1 MKKNLGNGIV
11 KRVIAVAMATMLV
24 AATPVME
31 SAATDN
37 TTVLST
43 EEINTTI
50 QGAVDS
56 AKDFVVDGGLDKV
69 IEETEN
75 VIENTNAI
83 TKELE
88 DLNLGTLNEN
98 IPAIKDVAD
107 QAVNGMNQIKDHI
120 DEIEAPVLSD
130 EEAALVGG
138 LYNGLTDVYDK
149 YAENGVV
156 DHFDTYDIA
165 DDTTS
170 TIESVVKGSV
180 DKEIN
185 DIANMTDSTKLETVT
200 DKNVVDTYL
209 KYDTAADTLL
219 NNDNALV
226 DAVEG
231 NTDNIIEAIEENG
244 EIMVNVE
251 DADGVQSQKE
261 LTSYVT
267 EKADSAEAAV
277 DVAQGC
283 VDSIVNNA
291 NANIAEERAKLDQ
304 ALADA
309 VVAKTD
315 AENAYHAAQAVLL
328 DQIKRYNAYATLYGE
343 QLYTLE
349 DGSAPAYSAEELAE
363 LEGIEMNGEDLG
375 AGLNELNDI
384 DFNAQEKEI
393 ASTKKLVTSCE
404 IAIQTAQG
412 AVKYAMDVKNSLVT
426 NLTKLR
432 EEANTALA
440 TTTDAKQK
448 ELLQKICD
456 HTNYILTEYSK
467 DLTPA
472 DGDNRHP
479 DADKGT
485 IDSIENRMDYA
496 LDSANSLTTELNTWV
511 QQEKVTLDETV
522 NRYNDAVNEYNAVIA
537 EYDKYI
543 KENQIT
549 DASATLDARFEA
561 IKAKLETASGAVDAA
576 AVQLNRAV
584 DAVNKANSVKDNFEK
599 AVANMNGNKSESG
612 SSSNS
617 GSTTTSTGNTTV
629 VVVTDENG
637 LATIAELAVPLADAV
652 PAMDAPFVEIEDET
666 APLTDSVPKTGDA
679 SAAAGAVGASGLIAM
694 LGALFMGNKKRTL
707 R

>member
-24 AATPVME
+24 AASPVME
-31 SAATDN
+31 SAATDS
-37 TTVLST
+37 TPVLST
-43 EEINTTI
+43 DEINTTI

-56 AKDFVVDGGLDKV
+56 AKDYVDNGSMDNAVKEAEKVV
-69 IEETEN
+69 EEVTT
-75 VIENTNAI
+75 V
-83 TKELE
+83 TKELDE
-88 DLNLGTLNEN
+88 LNLEVLDKN
-98 IPAIKDVAD
+98 IPPIQDAANQAIDTMKQV
-107 QAVNGMNQIKDHI
+107 QDHI
-120 DEIEAPVLSD
+120 DELEAPVLSD
-130 EEAALVGG
+130 EEATLVGG
-138 LYNGLTDVYDK
+138 LYGGLTDVYDK
-149 YAENGVV
+149 YSDDNGVV

-170 TIESVVKGSV
+170 TIENVVKGSISKEMADATNAATETENKAAGAVNIV
-180 DKEIN
+180 D
-185 DIANMTDSTKLETVT
+185 D
-200 DKNVVDTYL
+200 YL

-267 EKADSAEAAV
+267 EKADSAEAAA

-343 QLYTLE
+343 KLYTLE
-349 DGSAPAYSAEELAE
+349 DGSAPAYSTEELAE
-363 LEGIEMNGEDLG
+363 LEGIEMNGEDLST
-375 AGLNELNDI
+375 GLKGVDNINFD
-384 DFNAQEKEI
+384 AQDKEI
-393 ASTKKLVTSCE
+393 KATEKLVNSCE
-404 IAIQTAQG
+404 TSLVIAQG
-412 AVKYAMDVKNSLVT
+412 AVNYAMDVKNSLVT

-456 HTNYILTEYSK
+456 HTNYILTEYTK
-467 DLTPA
+467 DLTPTGEENRNPN
-472 DGDNRHP
+472 GDTDN
-479 DADKGT
+479 
-485 IDSIENRMDYA
+485 IENRMDYA
-496 LDSANSLTTELNTWV
+496 LDSANNLTTELNTWV
-511 QQEKVTLDETV
+511 QQEKVTLGETLD
-522 NRYNDAVNEYNAVIA
+522 RYNAAVNEYNAVIA

-584 DAVNKANSVKDNFEK
+584 DAVNKANSAKDNFEK

-617 GSTTTSTGNTTV
+617 GNSTGSTTV
-629 VVVTDENG
+629 VVVTDANG
-637 LATIAELAVPLADAV
+637 LASISEEAVPLTDVV
-652 PAMDAPFVEIEDET
+652 PTTDVPFTEIIDE
-666 APLTDSVPKTGDA
+666 ASPLTDSVPKTGDA

-707 R
+707 K

>member
-24 AATPVME
+24 AASPVME
-31 SAATDN
+31 SAATDS
-37 TTVLST
+37 TPVLST
-43 EEINTTI
+43 DEINTTI

-56 AKDFVVDGGLDKV
+56 AKDYVDNGSMDNAVKEAEKVV
-69 IEETEN
+69 EEVTT
-75 VIENTNAI
+75 V
-83 TKELE
+83 TKELDE
-88 DLNLGTLNEN
+88 LNLEVLDKN
-98 IPAIKDVAD
+98 IPPIQDVAN
-107 QAVNGMNQIKDHI
+107 QAIDTMKQVQDHI
-120 DEIEAPVLSD
+120 DELEAPVLSD

-138 LYNGLTDVYDK
+138 LYGGLTDVYDK
-149 YAENGVV
+149 YSDDNGVV

-170 TIESVVKGSV
+170 TIENVVKGSISKEMADATNAATETENKAAGAVNIV
-180 DKEIN
+180 D
-185 DIANMTDSTKLETVT
+185 D
-200 DKNVVDTYL
+200 YL

-267 EKADSAEAAV
+267 EKADSAEAAA

-343 QLYTLE
+343 KLYTLE
-349 DGSAPAYSAEELAE
+349 DGSAPAYSTEELAE
-363 LEGIEMNGEDLG
+363 LEGIEMNGEDLST
-375 AGLNELNDI
+375 GLKGVGNINFD
-384 DFNAQEKEI
+384 AQDKEI
-393 ASTKKLVTSCE
+393 KATEKLVNSCE
-404 IAIQTAQG
+404 TSLVIAQG
-412 AVKYAMDVKNSLVT
+412 AVNYAMDVKNSLVT

-456 HTNYILTEYSK
+456 HTSYILTEYTK
-467 DLTPA
+467 DLTPTGEA
-472 DGDNRHP
+472 NRNPNGDTDN
-479 DADKGT
+479 
-485 IDSIENRMDYA
+485 IENRMDYA
-496 LDSANSLTTELNTWV
+496 LDSADSLTTELNTWV
-511 QQEKVTLDETV
+511 QQEKVTLGETLD
-522 NRYNDAVNEYNAVIA
+522 RYNAAVAEYNAVMA

-561 IKAKLETASGAVDAA
+561 IKAKLETASGAVEDA

-584 DAVNKANSVKDNFEK
+584 DAVNKANSAKDNFEK

-617 GSTTTSTGNTTV
+617 GNSTGSTTV
-629 VVVTDENG
+629 VVVTDANG
-637 LATIAELAVPLADAV
+637 LASISEEAVPLTDVV
-652 PAMDAPFVEIEDET
+652 PTTDVPFTEIIDE
-666 APLTDSVPKTGDA
+666 ASPLTDSVPKTGDA

-707 R
+707 K

>member
-11 KRVIAVAMATMLV
+11 KRVIAVAMATMLI

-522 NRYNDAVNEYNAVIA
+522 NRYNDAVNEYNAVMA
-537 EYDKYI
+537 EYEKYI
-543 KENQIT
+543 KENHISN
-549 DASATLDARFEA
+549 ASATLDDRFEA
-561 IKAKLETASGAVDAA
+561 IKAKLETASVAVTAA
-576 AVQLNRAV
+576 AAQLNRAV
-584 DAVNKANSVKDNFEK
+584 DAVNTANAAKDRFENT
-599 AVANMNGNKSESG
+599 VANMNSNKNESG

>member
-1 MKKNLGNGIV
+1 MKKNFGNGIV

-24 AATPVME
+24 AASPVME
-31 SAATDN
+31 SAATDS
-37 TTVLST
+37 TPVLST
-43 EEINTTI
+43 DEINTTI

-56 AKDFVVDGGLDKV
+56 AKDYVDNGSMDNAVKEAEKVV
-69 IEETEN
+69 EEVTT
-75 VIENTNAI
+75 V
-83 TKELE
+83 TKELDE
-88 DLNLGTLNEN
+88 LNLEVLDKN
-98 IPAIKDVAD
+98 IPPIQDAANQAIDTMKQV
-107 QAVNGMNQIKDHI
+107 QDHI
-120 DEIEAPVLSD
+120 DELEAPVLSD
-130 EEAALVGG
+130 EEATLVGG
-138 LYNGLTDVYDK
+138 LYGGLTGVYDK
-149 YAENGVV
+149 YSDDNGVV

-170 TIESVVKGSV
+170 TIENVVKGSISKEMADATNAATETENKAAGAVNIV
-180 DKEIN
+180 D
-185 DIANMTDSTKLETVT
+185 D
-200 DKNVVDTYL
+200 YL

-267 EKADSAEAAV
+267 EKADSAEAAA

-343 QLYTLE
+343 KLYTLE
-349 DGSAPAYSAEELAE
+349 DGSAPAYSTEELAE
-363 LEGIEMNGEDLG
+363 LEGIEMNGEDLST
-375 AGLNELNDI
+375 GLKGVGNINFD
-384 DFNAQEKEI
+384 AQDKEI
-393 ASTKKLVTSCE
+393 KATEKLVNSC
-404 IAIQTAQG
+404 ADSLVSAQG
-412 AVKYAMDVKNSLVT
+412 AVNYAMDVKNSLVT

-440 TTTDAKQK
+440 TTTDAKQQ
-448 ELLQKICD
+448 ELLQKIYD
-456 HTNYILTEYSK
+456 HTNYILTEYTK
-467 DLTPA
+467 DLTPTGEENRNPN
-472 DGDNRHP
+472 GDTDN
-479 DADKGT
+479 
-485 IDSIENRMDYA
+485 IENRMDYA
-496 LDSANSLTTELNTWV
+496 LDSANNLTTELNTWV
-511 QQEKVTLDETV
+511 QQEKVTLGETV
-522 NRYNDAVNEYNAVIA
+522 DRYNAAVNEYNAVIA

-584 DAVNKANSVKDNFEK
+584 DAVNKANSAKDNFEK

-617 GSTTTSTGNTTV
+617 GNSTGSTTV
-629 VVVTDENG
+629 VVVTDANG
-637 LATIAELAVPLADAV
+637 LASISEEAVPLTDVV
-652 PAMDAPFVEIEDET
+652 PTTDVPFTEIIDE
-666 APLTDSVPKTGDA
+666 ASPLTDSVPKTGDA

-707 R
+707 K

>member
-1 MKKNLGNGIV
+1 MKKNFGNGIV

-24 AATPVME
+24 AASPVME
-31 SAATDN
+31 SAATDS
-37 TTVLST
+37 TPVLST
-43 EEINTTI
+43 DEINTTI

-56 AKDFVVDGGLDKV
+56 AKDYVDNGSMDNAVKEAEKVV
-69 IEETEN
+69 EEVTT
-75 VIENTNAI
+75 V
-83 TKELE
+83 TKELDE
-88 DLNLGTLNEN
+88 LNLEVLDKN
-98 IPAIKDVAD
+98 IPPIQDAANQAIDTMKQV
-107 QAVNGMNQIKDHI
+107 QEHI
-120 DEIEAPVLSD
+120 DEVKAPVLSD

-138 LYNGLTDVYDK
+138 LYGGLTGVYDE
-149 YAENGVV
+149 YSDANGVV
-156 DHFDTYDIA
+156 DTYDIA

-170 TIESVVKGSV
+170 TIENVVKGSISKEMADATNAATETENKSAGAVNIV
-180 DKEIN
+180 D
-185 DIANMTDSTKLETVT
+185 D
-200 DKNVVDTYL
+200 YL

-267 EKADSAEAAV
+267 EKADSAEAAA

-349 DGSAPAYSAEELAE
+349 DGSAPAYSTEELAE
-363 LEGIEMNGEDLG
+363 LEGIEMNGEDLST
-375 AGLNELNDI
+375 GLKGVANINFD
-384 DFNAQEKEI
+384 AQDKEI
-393 ASTKKLVTSCE
+393 KATEKLVNSCE
-404 IAIQTAQG
+404 TSLVIAQG
-412 AVKYAMDVKNSLVT
+412 AVNYAMDVKNSLVT

-511 QQEKVTLDETV
+511 QQEKVTLVDTV
-522 NRYNDAVNEYNAVIA
+522 NRYNAAVDEYNAVIA
-537 EYDKYI
+537 EYDTYI

-584 DAVNKANSVKDNFEK
+584 DAVNKANSAKDNFEK

-617 GSTTTSTGNTTV
+617 GNSTGSTGSTTV

-637 LATIAELAVPLADAV
+637 LATIAELAVPLTDVV
-652 PAMDAPFVEIEDET
+652 PTTDVPFTEIIDE
-666 APLTDSVPKTGDA
+666 ASPLTDSVPKTGDA

>member
-1 MKKNLGNGIV
+1 MKKNFGNGIV

-24 AATPVME
+24 AASPVME
-31 SAATDN
+31 SAATDS
-37 TTVLST
+37 TPVLST
-43 EEINTTI
+43 DEINTTI

-56 AKDFVVDGGLDKV
+56 AKDYVDNGSMDNAVKEAEKVV
-69 IEETEN
+69 EEVTT
-75 VIENTNAI
+75 V
-83 TKELE
+83 TKELDE
-88 DLNLGTLNEN
+88 LNLEVLDKN
-98 IPAIKDVAD
+98 IPPIQDAANQAIDTMKQV
-107 QAVNGMNQIKDHI
+107 QDHI
-120 DEIEAPVLSD
+120 DELEAPVLSD
-130 EEAALVGG
+130 EEATLVGG
-138 LYNGLTDVYDK
+138 LYGGLTGVYDK
-149 YAENGVV
+149 YSDDNGVV

-170 TIESVVKGSV
+170 TIENVVKGSISKEMADATNAATETENKAAGAVNIV
-180 DKEIN
+180 D
-185 DIANMTDSTKLETVT
+185 D
-200 DKNVVDTYL
+200 YL

-267 EKADSAEAAV
+267 EKADSAEAAA

-343 QLYTLE
+343 KLYTLE
-349 DGSAPAYSAEELAE
+349 DGSAPAYSTEELAE
-363 LEGIEMNGEDLG
+363 LEGIEMNGEDLST
-375 AGLNELNDI
+375 GLKGVGNINFD
-384 DFNAQEKEI
+384 AQDKEI
-393 ASTKKLVTSCE
+393 KATENLVNSCE
-404 IAIQTAQG
+404 TSLVIAQG
-412 AVKYAMDVKNSLVT
+412 AVNYAMDVKNSLVT

-440 TTTDAKQK
+440 TTTDDKQK

-456 HTNYILTEYSK
+456 HTNYILTEYTK
-467 DLTPA
+467 DLTPTGEENRNPN
-472 DGDNRHP
+472 GDTDN
-479 DADKGT
+479 
-485 IDSIENRMDYA
+485 IENRMDYA

-511 QQEKVTLDETV
+511 QQEKVTLGETLD
-522 NRYNDAVNEYNAVIA
+522 RYNAAVNEYNAVMA

-584 DAVNKANSVKDNFEK
+584 DAVNKANSAKDNFEK

-617 GSTTTSTGNTTV
+617 GNSTGSTTV
-629 VVVTDENG
+629 VVVTDANG
-637 LATIAELAVPLADAV
+637 LASISEEAVPLTDVV
-652 PAMDAPFVEIEDET
+652 PTTDVPFTEIIDE
-666 APLTDSVPKTGDA
+666 ASPLTDSVPKTGDA

>member
-1 MKKNLGNGIV
+1 MKKNFGNGIV

-24 AATPVME
+24 AASPVME
-31 SAATDN
+31 SAATDS
-37 TTVLST
+37 TPVLST
-43 EEINTTI
+43 DEINTTI

-56 AKDFVVDGGLDKV
+56 AKDYVDNGSMDNAVKEAEKVV
-69 IEETEN
+69 EEVTT
-75 VIENTNAI
+75 V
-83 TKELE
+83 TKELDE
-88 DLNLGTLNEN
+88 LNLEVLDKN
-98 IPAIKDVAD
+98 IPPIQDAANQAIDTMKQV
-107 QAVNGMNQIKDHI
+107 QDHI
-120 DEIEAPVLSD
+120 DELEAPVLSD
-130 EEAALVGG
+130 EEATLVGG
-138 LYNGLTDVYDK
+138 LYGGLTGVYDK
-149 YAENGVV
+149 YSDDNGVV

-170 TIESVVKGSV
+170 TIENVVKGSISKEMADATNAATETENKAAGAVNIV
-180 DKEIN
+180 D
-185 DIANMTDSTKLETVT
+185 D
-200 DKNVVDTYL
+200 YL

-267 EKADSAEAAV
+267 EKADSAEAAA

-343 QLYTLE
+343 KLYTLE
-349 DGSAPAYSAEELAE
+349 DGSAPAYSTEELAE
-363 LEGIEMNGEDLG
+363 LEGIEMNGEDLST
-375 AGLNELNDI
+375 GLKGVGNINFD
-384 DFNAQEKEI
+384 AQDKEI
-393 ASTKKLVTSCE
+393 KATEKLVNSC
-404 IAIQTAQG
+404 ADSLVSAQG
-412 AVKYAMDVKNSLVT
+412 AVNYAMDVKNSLVT

-456 HTNYILTEYSK
+456 HTNYILTEYTK
-467 DLTPA
+467 DLTPTGEENRNPN
-472 DGDNRHP
+472 GDTDN
-479 DADKGT
+479 
-485 IDSIENRMDYA
+485 IENRMDYA
-496 LDSANSLTTELNTWV
+496 LDSANNLTTELNTWV
-511 QQEKVTLDETV
+511 QQEKVTLGETLD
-522 NRYNDAVNEYNAVIA
+522 RYNAAVNEYNAVIA

-584 DAVNKANSVKDNFEK
+584 DAVNKANSAKDNFEK

-617 GSTTTSTGNTTV
+617 GNSTGSTTV
-629 VVVTDENG
+629 VVVTDANG
-637 LATIAELAVPLADAV
+637 LASISEEAVPLTDVV
-652 PAMDAPFVEIEDET
+652 PTTDVPFTEIIDE
-666 APLTDSVPKTGDA
+666 ASPLTDSVPKTGDA

-707 R
+707 K

>member
-1 MKKNLGNGIV
+1 MKKNFGNGIV

-24 AATPVME
+24 AASPVME
-31 SAATDN
+31 SAATDS
-37 TTVLST
+37 TPVLST
-43 EEINTTI
+43 DEINTTI

-56 AKDFVVDGGLDKV
+56 AKDYVDNGSMDNAVKEAEKVV
-69 IEETEN
+69 EEVTT
-75 VIENTNAI
+75 V
-83 TKELE
+83 TKELDE
-88 DLNLGTLNEN
+88 LNLEVLDKN
-98 IPAIKDVAD
+98 IPPIQDAANQAIDTMKQV
-107 QAVNGMNQIKDHI
+107 QEHI
-120 DEIEAPVLSD
+120 DEVKAPVLSD

-138 LYNGLTDVYDK
+138 LYGGLTGVYDK
-149 YAENGVV
+149 YSNDNGVV
-156 DHFDTYDIA
+156 DHFATYDIA
-165 DDTTS
+165 DATTS
-170 TIESVVKGSV
+170 TIENVVKGSISKEMADATNAATETENKSAGAVNIV
-180 DKEIN
+180 D
-185 DIANMTDSTKLETVT
+185 D
-200 DKNVVDTYL
+200 YL

-267 EKADSAEAAV
+267 EKADSAEVAA

-349 DGSAPAYSAEELAE
+349 DGSAPAYSTEELAE
-363 LEGIEMNGEDLG
+363 LEGIEMNGEDLST
-375 AGLNELNDI
+375 GLKGVDNINFD
-384 DFNAQEKEI
+384 AQDKEI
-393 ASTKKLVTSCE
+393 KATEKLVNSCE
-404 IAIQTAQG
+404 DSLVIAQK
-412 AVKYAMDVKNSLVT
+412 AVNYAMDVKNSLVT

-440 TTTDAKQK
+440 TTTDAKQT
-448 ELLQKICD
+448 ELLKKICN
-456 HTNYILTEYSK
+456 HTNYILAEYTK
-467 DLTPA
+467 DLTPTGKKNRNPN
-472 DGDNRHP
+472 GDTDN
-479 DADKGT
+479 
-485 IDSIENRMDYA
+485 IENRMDYA

-511 QQEKVTLDETV
+511 QQEKVTLEETLE
-522 NRYNDAVNEYNAVIA
+522 RYHAAVTEYKAVIA
-537 EYDKYI
+537 EYDTYI

-584 DAVNKANSVKDNFEK
+584 DAVNKANSAKDNFEK

-617 GSTTTSTGNTTV
+617 GNSTGSTGSTTV

-637 LATIAELAVPLADAV
+637 LATIAELAVPLTDVV
-652 PAMDAPFVEIEDET
+652 PTTDVPFTEIIDE
-666 APLTDSVPKTGDA
+666 ASPLTDSVPKTGDA

>member
-24 AATPVME
+24 AASPVME
-31 SAATDN
+31 SAATDS
-37 TTVLST
+37 TPVLST
-43 EEINTTI
+43 DEINTTI

-56 AKDFVVDGGLDKV
+56 AKDYVDNGSMDNAVKEAEKVV
-69 IEETEN
+69 EEVTT
-75 VIENTNAI
+75 V
-83 TKELE
+83 TKELDE
-88 DLNLGTLNEN
+88 LNLEVLDKN
-98 IPAIKDVAD
+98 IPPIQDAANQAIDTMKQV
-107 QAVNGMNQIKDHI
+107 QDHI
-120 DEIEAPVLSD
+120 DELEAPVLSD
-130 EEAALVGG
+130 EEATLVGG
-138 LYNGLTDVYDK
+138 LYGGLTDVYDK
-149 YAENGVV
+149 YSDDNGVV

-170 TIESVVKGSV
+170 TIENVVKGSISKEMADATNAATETENKAAGAVNIV
-180 DKEIN
+180 D
-185 DIANMTDSTKLETVT
+185 D
-200 DKNVVDTYL
+200 YL

-267 EKADSAEAAV
+267 EKADSAEAAA

-343 QLYTLE
+343 KLYTLE
-349 DGSAPAYSAEELAE
+349 DGSAPAYSTEELAE
-363 LEGIEMNGEDLG
+363 LEGIEMNGEDLST
-375 AGLNELNDI
+375 GLKGVGNINFD
-384 DFNAQEKEI
+384 AQDKEI
-393 ASTKKLVTSCE
+393 KATEKLVNSCE
-404 IAIQTAQG
+404 TSLVIAQG
-412 AVKYAMDVKNSLVT
+412 AVNYAMDVKNSLVT

-456 HTNYILTEYSK
+456 HTNYILTEYTK
-467 DLTPA
+467 DLTPTGEENRNPN
-472 DGDNRHP
+472 GDTDN
-479 DADKGT
+479 
-485 IDSIENRMDYA
+485 IENRMDYA
-496 LDSANSLTTELNTWV
+496 LDSANNLTTELNTWV
-511 QQEKVTLDETV
+511 QQEKVTLGETLD
-522 NRYNDAVNEYNAVIA
+522 RYNAAVTEYHAVMA

-584 DAVNKANSVKDNFEK
+584 DAVNKANSAKDNFEK

-617 GSTTTSTGNTTV
+617 GNSTGSTTV
-629 VVVTDENG
+629 VVVTDANG
-637 LATIAELAVPLADAV
+637 LASISEEAVPLTDVV
-652 PAMDAPFVEIEDET
+652 PTTDVPFTEIIDE
-666 APLTDSVPKTGDA
+666 ASPLTDSVPKTGDA

-707 R
+707 K

>member
-1 MKKNLGNGIV
+1 MKKNFGNGIV

-24 AATPVME
+24 AASPVME
-31 SAATDN
+31 SAATDS
-37 TTVLST
+37 TPVLST
-43 EEINTTI
+43 DEINTTI

-56 AKDFVVDGGLDKV
+56 AKDYVDNGSMDNAVKEAEKVV
-69 IEETEN
+69 EEVTT
-75 VIENTNAI
+75 V
-83 TKELE
+83 TKELDE
-88 DLNLGTLNEN
+88 LNLEVLDKN
-98 IPAIKDVAD
+98 IPPIQDAANQAIDTMKQV
-107 QAVNGMNQIKDHI
+107 QDHI
-120 DEIEAPVLSD
+120 DELEAPVLSD
-130 EEAALVGG
+130 EEATLVGG
-138 LYNGLTDVYDK
+138 LYGGLTGVYDK
-149 YAENGVV
+149 YSDDNGVV

-170 TIESVVKGSV
+170 TIENVVKGSISKEMADATNAATETENKAAGAVNIV
-180 DKEIN
+180 D
-185 DIANMTDSTKLETVT
+185 D
-200 DKNVVDTYL
+200 YL

-267 EKADSAEAAV
+267 EKADSAEAAA

-343 QLYTLE
+343 KLYTLE
-349 DGSAPAYSAEELAE
+349 DGSAPAYSTEELAE
-363 LEGIEMNGEDLG
+363 LEGIEMNGEDLST
-375 AGLNELNDI
+375 GLKGVGNINFD
-384 DFNAQEKEI
+384 AQDKEI
-393 ASTKKLVTSCE
+393 KATEKLVNSCE
-404 IAIQTAQG
+404 TSLVIAQG
-412 AVKYAMDVKNSLVT
+412 AVNYAMDVKNSLVT

-456 HTNYILTEYSK
+456 HTNYILTEYTK
-467 DLTPA
+467 DLTPTGEENRNPN
-472 DGDNRHP
+472 GDTDN
-479 DADKGT
+479 
-485 IDSIENRMDYA
+485 IENRMDYA
-496 LDSANSLTTELNTWV
+496 LDSANNLTTELNTWV
-511 QQEKVTLDETV
+511 QQEKVTLGETLD
-522 NRYNDAVNEYNAVIA
+522 RYNAAVTEYHAVMA

-584 DAVNKANSVKDNFEK
+584 DAVNKANSAKDNFEK

-617 GSTTTSTGNTTV
+617 GNSTGSTTV
-629 VVVTDENG
+629 VVVTDANG
-637 LATIAELAVPLADAV
+637 LASISEEAVPLTDVV
-652 PAMDAPFVEIEDET
+652 PTTDVPFTEIIDE
-666 APLTDSVPKTGDA
+666 ASPLTDSVPKTGDA

>member
-1 MKKNLGNGIV
+1 MKKNFGNGIV

-24 AATPVME
+24 AASPVME
-31 SAATDN
+31 SAATDS
-37 TTVLST
+37 TPVLST
-43 EEINTTI
+43 DEINTTI

-56 AKDFVVDGGLDKV
+56 AKDYVDNGSMDNAVKEAEKVV
-69 IEETEN
+69 EEVTT
-75 VIENTNAI
+75 V
-83 TKELE
+83 TKELDE
-88 DLNLGTLNEN
+88 LNLEVLDKN
-98 IPAIKDVAD
+98 IPPIQDAANQAIDTMKQV
-107 QAVNGMNQIKDHI
+107 QDHI
-120 DEIEAPVLSD
+120 DELEAPVLSD
-130 EEAALVGG
+130 EEATLVGG
-138 LYNGLTDVYDK
+138 LYGGLTGVYDK
-149 YAENGVV
+149 YSDDNGVV

-170 TIESVVKGSV
+170 TIENVVKGSISKEMADATNAATETENKAAGAVNIV
-180 DKEIN
+180 D
-185 DIANMTDSTKLETVT
+185 D
-200 DKNVVDTYL
+200 YL

-267 EKADSAEAAV
+267 EKADSAEAAA

-343 QLYTLE
+343 KLYTLE
-349 DGSAPAYSAEELAE
+349 DGSAPAYSTEELAE
-363 LEGIEMNGEDLG
+363 LEGIEMNGEDLST
-375 AGLNELNDI
+375 GLKGVGNINFD
-384 DFNAQEKEI
+384 AQDKEI
-393 ASTKKLVTSCE
+393 KATENLVNSCE
-404 IAIQTAQG
+404 TSLVIAQG
-412 AVKYAMDVKNSLVT
+412 AVNYAMDVKNSLVT

-432 EEANTALA
+432 EEADTALA
-440 TTTDAKQK
+440 TTTDDKQK

-456 HTNYILTEYSK
+456 HTNYILTEYTK
-467 DLTPA
+467 DLTPTGEENRNPN
-472 DGDNRHP
+472 GDTDN
-479 DADKGT
+479 
-485 IDSIENRMDYA
+485 IENRMDYA

-511 QQEKVTLDETV
+511 QQEKVTLGETLD
-522 NRYNDAVNEYNAVIA
+522 RYNAAVNEYNAVMA

-584 DAVNKANSVKDNFEK
+584 DAVNKANSAKDNFEK

-617 GSTTTSTGNTTV
+617 GNSTGSTTV
-629 VVVTDENG
+629 VVVTDANG
-637 LATIAELAVPLADAV
+637 LASISEEAVPLTDVV
-652 PAMDAPFVEIEDET
+652 PTTDVPFTEIIDE
-666 APLTDSVPKTGDA
+666 ASPLTDSVPKTGDA

>member
-1 MKKNLGNGIV
+1 MKKNFGNGIV

-24 AATPVME
+24 AASPVME
-31 SAATDN
+31 SAATDS
-37 TTVLST
+37 TPVLST
-43 EEINTTI
+43 DEINTTI

-56 AKDFVVDGGLDKV
+56 AKDYVDNGSMDNAVKEAEKVV
-69 IEETEN
+69 EEVTT
-75 VIENTNAI
+75 V
-83 TKELE
+83 TKELDE
-88 DLNLGTLNEN
+88 LNLEVLDKN
-98 IPAIKDVAD
+98 IPPIQDAANQAIDTMKQV
-107 QAVNGMNQIKDHI
+107 QDHI
-120 DEIEAPVLSD
+120 DELEAPVLSD
-130 EEAALVGG
+130 EEATLVGG
-138 LYNGLTDVYDK
+138 LYGGLTGVYDK
-149 YAENGVV
+149 YSDDNGVV

-170 TIESVVKGSV
+170 TIENVVKGSISKEMADATNAATETENKAAGAVNIV
-180 DKEIN
+180 D
-185 DIANMTDSTKLETVT
+185 D
-200 DKNVVDTYL
+200 YL

-251 DADGVQSQKE
+251 DTDGVQSQKE

-267 EKADSAEAAV
+267 EKADSAEAAA

-343 QLYTLE
+343 KLYTLE
-349 DGSAPAYSAEELAE
+349 DGSAPAYSTEELAE
-363 LEGIEMNGEDLG
+363 LEGIEMNGEDLST
-375 AGLNELNDI
+375 GLKGVANINFD
-384 DFNAQEKEI
+384 AQDKEI
-393 ASTKKLVTSCE
+393 KATEKLVNSCE
-404 IAIQTAQG
+404 TSLVIAQG
-412 AVKYAMDVKNSLVT
+412 AVNYAMDVKNSLVT

-456 HTNYILTEYSK
+456 HTNYILTEYTK
-467 DLTPA
+467 DLTPTGEENRNPN
-472 DGDNRHP
+472 GDTDN
-479 DADKGT
+479 
-485 IDSIENRMDYA
+485 IENRMDYA
-496 LDSANSLTTELNTWV
+496 LDSANNLTTELNTWV
-511 QQEKVTLDETV
+511 QQEKVTLGETLD
-522 NRYNDAVNEYNAVIA
+522 RYNAAVNEYNAVIA

-584 DAVNKANSVKDNFEK
+584 DAVNKANSAKDNFEK

-617 GSTTTSTGNTTV
+617 GNSTGSTTV
-629 VVVTDENG
+629 VVVTDANG
-637 LATIAELAVPLADAV
+637 LASISEEAVPLTDVV
-652 PAMDAPFVEIEDET
+652 PTTDVPFTEIIDE
-666 APLTDSVPKTGDA
+666 ASPLTDSVPKTGDA

-707 R
+707 K

>member
-1 MKKNLGNGIV
+1 MKKNFGNGIV

-24 AATPVME
+24 AASPVME
-31 SAATDN
+31 SAATDS
-37 TTVLST
+37 TPVLST
-43 EEINTTI
+43 DEINTTI

-56 AKDFVVDGGLDKV
+56 AKDYVDNGSMDNAVKEAEKVV
-69 IEETEN
+69 EEVTT
-75 VIENTNAI
+75 V
-83 TKELE
+83 TKELDE
-88 DLNLGTLNEN
+88 LNLEVLDKN
-98 IPAIKDVAD
+98 IPPIQDAANQAIDTMKQV
-107 QAVNGMNQIKDHI
+107 QDHI
-120 DEIEAPVLSD
+120 DELEAPVLSD
-130 EEAALVGG
+130 EEATLVGG
-138 LYNGLTDVYDK
+138 LYGGLTGVYDK
-149 YAENGVV
+149 YSDDNGVV

-170 TIESVVKGSV
+170 TIENVVKGSISKEMADATNAATETENKAAGAVNIV
-180 DKEIN
+180 D
-185 DIANMTDSTKLETVT
+185 D
-200 DKNVVDTYL
+200 YL

-267 EKADSAEAAV
+267 EKADSAEAAA

-343 QLYTLE
+343 KLYTLE
-349 DGSAPAYSAEELAE
+349 DGSAPAYSTEELAE
-363 LEGIEMNGEDLG
+363 LEGIEMNGEDLST
-375 AGLNELNDI
+375 GLKGVGNINFD
-384 DFNAQEKEI
+384 AQDKEI
-393 ASTKKLVTSCE
+393 KATENLVNSCE
-404 IAIQTAQG
+404 TSLVIAQG
-412 AVKYAMDVKNSLVT
+412 AVNYAMDVKNSLVT

-440 TTTDAKQK
+440 TTTDDKQK

-456 HTNYILTEYSK
+456 HTNYILTEYTK
-467 DLTPA
+467 DLTPTGEENRNPN
-472 DGDNRHP
+472 GDTDN
-479 DADKGT
+479 
-485 IDSIENRMDYA
+485 IENRMDYA

-511 QQEKVTLDETV
+511 QQEKVTLGETLD
-522 NRYNDAVNEYNAVIA
+522 RYNAAVTEYNAVMA

-584 DAVNKANSVKDNFEK
+584 DAVNKANSAKDNFEK

-617 GSTTTSTGNTTV
+617 GNSTGSTTV
-629 VVVTDENG
+629 VVVTDANG
-637 LATIAELAVPLADAV
+637 LASISEEAVPLTDVV
-652 PAMDAPFVEIEDET
+652 PTTDVPFTEIIDE
-666 APLTDSVPKTGDA
+666 ASPLTDSVPKTGDA

>member
-1 MKKNLGNGIV
+1 MKKNFGNGIV

-24 AATPVME
+24 AASPVME
-31 SAATDN
+31 SAATDS
-37 TTVLST
+37 TPVLST
-43 EEINTTI
+43 DEINTTI

-56 AKDFVVDGGLDKV
+56 AKDYVDNGSMDNAVKEAEKVV
-69 IEETEN
+69 EEVTT
-75 VIENTNAI
+75 V
-83 TKELE
+83 TKELDE
-88 DLNLGTLNEN
+88 LNLEVLDKN
-98 IPAIKDVAD
+98 IPPIQDAANQAIDTMKQV
-107 QAVNGMNQIKDHI
+107 QDHI
-120 DEIEAPVLSD
+120 DELEAPVLSD
-130 EEAALVGG
+130 EEATLVGG
-138 LYNGLTDVYDK
+138 LYGGLTGVYDK
-149 YAENGVV
+149 YSDDNGVV

-170 TIESVVKGSV
+170 TIENVVKGSISKEMADATNAATETENKAAGAVNIV
-180 DKEIN
+180 D
-185 DIANMTDSTKLETVT
+185 D
-200 DKNVVDTYL
+200 YL

-267 EKADSAEAAV
+267 EKADSAEAAA

-343 QLYTLE
+343 KLYTLE
-349 DGSAPAYSAEELAE
+349 DGSAPAYSTEELAE
-363 LEGIEMNGEDLG
+363 LEGIEMNGEDLST
-375 AGLNELNDI
+375 GLKGVGNINFD
-384 DFNAQEKEI
+384 AQDKEI
-393 ASTKKLVTSCE
+393 KATENLVNSCE
-404 IAIQTAQG
+404 TSLVIAQG
-412 AVKYAMDVKNSLVT
+412 AVNYAMDVKNSLVT

-456 HTNYILTEYSK
+456 HTNYILTEYTK
-467 DLTPA
+467 DLTPTGEENRNPN
-472 DGDNRHP
+472 GDTDN
-479 DADKGT
+479 
-485 IDSIENRMDYA
+485 IENRMDYA

-511 QQEKVTLDETV
+511 QQEKVTLGETLD
-522 NRYNDAVNEYNAVIA
+522 RYNAAVNEYNAVMA

-584 DAVNKANSVKDNFEK
+584 DAVNKANSAKDNFEK

-617 GSTTTSTGNTTV
+617 GNSTGSTTV
-629 VVVTDENG
+629 VVVTDANG
-637 LATIAELAVPLADAV
+637 LASISEEAVPLTDVV
-652 PAMDAPFVEIEDET
+652 PTTDVPFTEIIDE
-666 APLTDSVPKTGDA
+666 ASPLTDSVPKTGDA

>member
-1 MKKNLGNGIV
+1 MKKNFGNGIV

-24 AATPVME
+24 AASPVME
-31 SAATDN
+31 SAATDS
-37 TTVLST
+37 TPVLST
-43 EEINTTI
+43 DEINTTI

-56 AKDFVVDGGLDKV
+56 AKDYVDNGSMDNAVKEAEKVV
-69 IEETEN
+69 EEVTT
-75 VIENTNAI
+75 V
-83 TKELE
+83 TKELDE
-88 DLNLGTLNEN
+88 LNLEVLDKN
-98 IPAIKDVAD
+98 IPPIQDAANQAIDTMKQV
-107 QAVNGMNQIKDHI
+107 QDHI
-120 DEIEAPVLSD
+120 DELEAPVLSD
-130 EEAALVGG
+130 EEATLVVGLYGG
-138 LYNGLTDVYDK
+138 LTGVYDK
-149 YAENGVV
+149 YSDDNGVV

-170 TIESVVKGSV
+170 TIENVVKGSISKEMADATNAATETENKAAGAVNIV
-180 DKEIN
+180 D
-185 DIANMTDSTKLETVT
+185 D
-200 DKNVVDTYL
+200 YL

-267 EKADSAEAAV
+267 EKADSAETAAN
-277 DVAQGC
+277 VAQGC

-343 QLYTLE
+343 KLYTLE
-349 DGSAPAYSAEELAE
+349 DGSTPAYSTEELAE
-363 LEGIEMNGEDLG
+363 LEGIEMNGEDLST
-375 AGLNELNDI
+375 GLKGLDDI
-384 DFNAQEKEI
+384 NFDAQDKEI
-393 ASTKKLVTSCE
+393 KATEKLVSSCE
-404 IAIQTAQG
+404 TSLVIAQG
-412 AVKYAMDVKNSLVT
+412 AVNYAMDVKNSLVT

-440 TTTDAKQK
+440 TTTDAKQQ
-448 ELLQKICD
+448 ELLQKIYD
-456 HTNYILTEYSK
+456 HTNYILTEYTK

-472 DGDNRHP
+472 GEENRNPNGDTDN
-479 DADKGT
+479 
-485 IDSIENRMDYA
+485 IENRMDYA
-496 LDSANSLTTELNTWV
+496 LDSADSLTTELNTWV
-511 QQEKVTLDETV
+511 QQEKVTLGETV
-522 NRYNDAVNEYNAVIA
+522 DRYNAAVNEYNAVIA

-584 DAVNKANSVKDNFEK
+584 DAVNKANSAKDNFEK

-617 GSTTTSTGNTTV
+617 GNSTGSTTV
-629 VVVTDENG
+629 VVVTDANG
-637 LATIAELAVPLADAV
+637 LASISEEAVPLTDVV
-652 PAMDAPFVEIEDET
+652 PTTDVPFTEIIDE
-666 APLTDSVPKTGDA
+666 ASPLTDSVPKTGDA

>member
-1 MKKNLGNGIV
+1 MKKNFGNGIV

-24 AATPVME
+24 AASPVME
-31 SAATDN
+31 SAATDS
-37 TTVLST
+37 TPVLST
-43 EEINTTI
+43 DEINTTI

-56 AKDFVVDGGLDKV
+56 AKDYVDNGSMDNAVKEAEKVV
-69 IEETEN
+69 EEVTT
-75 VIENTNAI
+75 V
-83 TKELE
+83 TKELDE
-88 DLNLGTLNEN
+88 LNLEVLDKN
-98 IPAIKDVAD
+98 IPPIQDAANQAIDTMKQV
-107 QAVNGMNQIKDHI
+107 QDHI
-120 DEIEAPVLSD
+120 DELEAPVLSD
-130 EEAALVGG
+130 EEATLVGG
-138 LYNGLTDVYDK
+138 LYGGLTGVYDK
-149 YAENGVV
+149 YSDDNGVV

-170 TIESVVKGSV
+170 TIENVVKGSISKEMADATNAATETENKAAGAVNIV
-180 DKEIN
+180 D
-185 DIANMTDSTKLETVT
+185 D
-200 DKNVVDTYL
+200 YL

-267 EKADSAEAAV
+267 EKADSAEAAA

-343 QLYTLE
+343 KLYTLE
-349 DGSAPAYSAEELAE
+349 DGSAPAYSTEELAE
-363 LEGIEMNGEDLG
+363 LEGIEMNGEDLST
-375 AGLNELNDI
+375 GLKGVDNINFD
-384 DFNAQEKEI
+384 AQDKEI
-393 ASTKKLVTSCE
+393 KATEKLVNSCE
-404 IAIQTAQG
+404 TSLVIAQG
-412 AVKYAMDVKNSLVT
+412 AVNYAMDVKNSLVT

-440 TTTDAKQK
+440 TTTDDKQK

-456 HTNYILTEYSK
+456 HTNYILTEYTK
-467 DLTPA
+467 DLTPTGEENRNPN
-472 DGDNRHP
+472 GDTDN
-479 DADKGT
+479 
-485 IDSIENRMDYA
+485 IENRMDYA
-496 LDSANSLTTELNTWV
+496 LDSANNLTTELNTWV
-511 QQEKVTLDETV
+511 QQEKVTLGETLD
-522 NRYNDAVNEYNAVIA
+522 RYNAAVNEYNAVIA

-584 DAVNKANSVKDNFEK
+584 DAVNKANSAKDNFEK

-617 GSTTTSTGNTTV
+617 GNSTGSTTV
-629 VVVTDENG
+629 VVVTDANG
-637 LATIAELAVPLADAV
+637 LASISEEAVPLTDVV
-652 PAMDAPFVEIEDET
+652 PTTDVPFTEIIDE
-666 APLTDSVPKTGDA
+666 ASPLTDSVPKTGDA
-679 SAAAGAVGASGLIAM
+679 SAAAGVVGASGLIAM

-707 R
+707 K

>member
-24 AATPVME
+24 AASPVME
-31 SAATDN
+31 SAATDS
-37 TTVLST
+37 TPVLST
-43 EEINTTI
+43 DEINTTI
-50 QGAVDS
+50 KGAVDS
-56 AKDFVVDGGLDKV
+56 AKDYVDNGSMDNAVKEAEKVV
-69 IEETEN
+69 EEVTT
-75 VIENTNAI
+75 V
-83 TKELE
+83 TKELDE
-88 DLNLGTLNEN
+88 LNLEVLDKN
-98 IPAIKDVAD
+98 IPPIQDAANQAIDTMKQV
-107 QAVNGMNQIKDHI
+107 QDHI
-120 DEIEAPVLSD
+120 DELEAPVLSD
-130 EEAALVGG
+130 EEATLVGG
-138 LYNGLTDVYDK
+138 LYGGLTDVYDK
-149 YAENGVV
+149 YSDDNGVV

-170 TIESVVKGSV
+170 TIENVVKGSISKEMADATNAATETENKAAGAVNIV
-180 DKEIN
+180 D
-185 DIANMTDSTKLETVT
+185 D
-200 DKNVVDTYL
+200 YL

-267 EKADSAEAAV
+267 EKADSAEAAA

-343 QLYTLE
+343 KLYTLE
-349 DGSAPAYSAEELAE
+349 DGSAPAYSTEELAE
-363 LEGIEMNGEDLG
+363 LEGIEMNGEDLST
-375 AGLNELNDI
+375 GLKGVGNINFDAQDKEIKATEKLVNSCETSLES
-384 DFNAQEKEI
+384 AQE
-393 ASTKKLVTSCE
+393 
-404 IAIQTAQG
+404 
-412 AVKYAMDVKNSLVT
+412 AVNYAMDVKNSLVT

-456 HTNYILTEYSK
+456 HTNYILTEYTK
-467 DLTPA
+467 DLTPTGEENRNPN
-472 DGDNRHP
+472 GDTDN
-479 DADKGT
+479 
-485 IDSIENRMDYA
+485 IENRMDYA
-496 LDSANSLTTELNTWV
+496 LDSANNLTTELNTWV
-511 QQEKVTLDETV
+511 QQEKVTLGETLD
-522 NRYNDAVNEYNAVIA
+522 RYNAAVTEYNAVMA

-584 DAVNKANSVKDNFEK
+584 DAVNKANSAKDNFEK

-617 GSTTTSTGNTTV
+617 GNSTGSTTV
-629 VVVTDENG
+629 VVVTDANG
-637 LATIAELAVPLADAV
+637 LASISEEAVPLTDVV
-652 PAMDAPFVEIEDET
+652 PTTDVPFTEIIDE
-666 APLTDSVPKTGDA
+666 ASPLTDSVPKTGDA

>member
-1 MKKNLGNGIV
+1 MKKNFGNGIV
-11 KRVIAVAMATMLV
+11 KRVIAVAMATMLI

-138 LYNGLTDVYDK
+138 LYNGLTGVYDK
-149 YAENGVV
+149 YSDENGVV

-165 DDTTS
+165 DDTAA
-170 TIESVVKGSV
+170 TIENVVKGSI

-185 DIANMTDSTKLETVT
+185 DIANMTDSTKSETVT
-200 DKNVVDTYL
+200 DKNVVDTYI

-219 NNDNALV
+219 NNDNELAK
-226 DAVEG
+226 AVEG
-231 NTDNIIEAIEENG
+231 NTDNIIDAIEENG

-267 EKADSAEAAV
+267 EKADSAEVAANTA
-277 DVAQGC
+277 DAIANN
-283 VDSIVNNA
+283 IVTNA

-304 ALADA
+304 AVADA

-315 AENAYHAAQAVLL
+315 AENAYNAAQAVLL

-343 QLYTLE
+343 ELYTME
-349 DGSAPAYSAEELAE
+349 DGTAPAYSANELSE
-363 LEGIEMNGEDLG
+363 LEGIEMNGTNLET
-375 AGLNELNDI
+375 GLNGLNDI
-384 DFNAQEKEI
+384 DFTAQTEEI
-393 ASTKKLVTSCE
+393 EATKKLVTSCE
-404 IAIQTAQG
+404 TSLMIAQD
-412 AVKYAMDVKNSLVT
+412 AVNYAKDVKNSLVD

-432 EEANTALA
+432 DEAEVAMKTAA
-440 TTTDAKQK
+440 GTQQA
-448 ELLQKICD
+448 LLEKIFN
-456 HTNYILTEYSK
+456 HTNYILSEYTK

-472 DGDNRHP
+472 GEENRNPNGDTDN
-479 DADKGT
+479 
-485 IDSIENRMDYA
+485 IENRMDYA
-496 LDSANSLTTELNTWV
+496 LDSADSLTQELNTWV
-511 QQEKVTLDETV
+511 QQEKVTLGETV
-522 NRYNDAVNEYNAVIA
+522 DRYNDAVTEYNKVMA
-537 EYDKYI
+537 EYEKYLA
-543 KENQIT
+543 ENQIT
-549 DASATLDARFEA
+549 DASASLDARFTA
-561 IKAKLETASGAVDAA
+561 IKNKLASASGAVTAA
-576 AVQLNRAV
+576 ADQLNRAV
-584 DAVNKANSVKDNFEK
+584 DAVNTANAAKDRFEN
-599 AVANMNGNKSESG
+599 AVANMNSNKNESG

>member
-1 MKKNLGNGIV
+1 MKKNFGNGIV

-24 AATPVME
+24 AASPVME
-31 SAATDN
+31 SAATDS
-37 TTVLST
+37 TPVLST
-43 EEINTTI
+43 DEINTTI

-56 AKDFVVDGGLDKV
+56 AKDYVDNGSMDNAVKEAEKVV
-69 IEETEN
+69 EEVTT
-75 VIENTNAI
+75 V
-83 TKELE
+83 TKELDE
-88 DLNLGTLNEN
+88 LNLEVLDKN
-98 IPAIKDVAD
+98 IPPIQDAANQAIDTMKQV
-107 QAVNGMNQIKDHI
+107 QDHI
-120 DEIEAPVLSD
+120 DELEAPVLSD
-130 EEAALVGG
+130 EEATLVGG
-138 LYNGLTDVYDK
+138 LYGGLTGVYDK
-149 YAENGVV
+149 YSDDNGVV

-170 TIESVVKGSV
+170 TIENVVKGSISKEMADATNAATETENKAAGAVNIV
-180 DKEIN
+180 D
-185 DIANMTDSTKLETVT
+185 D
-200 DKNVVDTYL
+200 YL

-251 DADGVQSQKE
+251 DTDGVQSQKE

-267 EKADSAEAAV
+267 EKADSAEAAA

-343 QLYTLE
+343 KLYTLE
-349 DGSAPAYSAEELAE
+349 DGSAPAYSTEELAE
-363 LEGIEMNGEDLG
+363 LEGIEMNGEDLST
-375 AGLNELNDI
+375 GLKGVANINFD
-384 DFNAQEKEI
+384 AQDKEI
-393 ASTKKLVTSCE
+393 KATEKLVNSCE
-404 IAIQTAQG
+404 TSLVIAQG
-412 AVKYAMDVKNSLVT
+412 AVNYAMDVKNSLVT

-456 HTNYILTEYSK
+456 HTNYILTEYTK
-467 DLTPA
+467 DLTPTGEENRNPN
-472 DGDNRHP
+472 GDTDN
-479 DADKGT
+479 
-485 IDSIENRMDYA
+485 IENRMDYA
-496 LDSANSLTTELNTWV
+496 LDSANNLTTELNTWV
-511 QQEKVTLDETV
+511 QQEKVTLGETLD
-522 NRYNDAVNEYNAVIA
+522 RYNAAVTEYHAVMA

-584 DAVNKANSVKDNFEK
+584 DAVNKANSAKDNFEK

-617 GSTTTSTGNTTV
+617 GNSTGSTTV
-629 VVVTDENG
+629 VVVTDANG
-637 LATIAELAVPLADAV
+637 LASISEEAVPLTDVV
-652 PAMDAPFVEIEDET
+652 PTTDVPFTEIIDE
-666 APLTDSVPKTGDA
+666 ASPLTDSVPKTGDA

-707 R
+707 K

>member
-43 EEINTTI
+43 EVINTTI

-98 IPAIKDVAD
+98 VPAIKDVAD

-138 LYNGLTDVYDK
+138 LYNGLTGVYDK
-149 YAENGVV
+149 YSDENGVV

-165 DDTTS
+165 DDTAA
-170 TIESVVKGSV
+170 TIENVVKGSI

-185 DIANMTDSTKLETVT
+185 DIANMTDSTKSETVT
-200 DKNVVDTYL
+200 DKNVVDTYI

-219 NNDNALV
+219 NNDNELAK
-226 DAVEG
+226 AVEG
-231 NTDNIIEAIEENG
+231 NTDNIIDAIEENG

-267 EKADSAEAAV
+267 EKADSAEVAANTA
-277 DVAQGC
+277 DAIANN
-283 VDSIVNNA
+283 IVNNA

-304 ALADA
+304 AVADA

-315 AENAYHAAQAVLL
+315 AENAYNAAQAVLL

-343 QLYTLE
+343 ELYTME
-349 DGSAPAYSAEELAE
+349 DGTAPAYSADELAE
-363 LEGIEMNGEDLG
+363 LEGIEMNGTELG
-375 AGLNELNDI
+375 TGLNKLNDI
-384 DFNAQEKEI
+384 DFIAQEKEI
-393 ASTKKLVTSCE
+393 ASTKKLVSSCE
-404 IAIQTAQG
+404 NSLVIAQG
-412 AVKYAMDVKNSLVT
+412 AVNYAKDVKNSLVD

-432 EEANTALA
+432 DEAEVAMKTAA
-440 TTTDAKQK
+440 GTQQA
-448 ELLQKICD
+448 LLEKIFN
-456 HTNYILTEYSK
+456 HTNYILSEYTK

-472 DGDNRHP
+472 GEENRNPNGDTDN
-479 DADKGT
+479 
-485 IDSIENRMDYA
+485 IENRMDYA
-496 LDSANSLTTELNTWV
+496 LDSADSLTQELNTWV
-511 QQEKVTLDETV
+511 QQEKVTLGETV
-522 NRYNDAVNEYNAVIA
+522 DRYNDAVNEYNAVMA
-537 EYDKYI
+537 EYEKYI
-543 KENQIT
+543 KENHISN
-549 DASATLDARFEA
+549 ASATLDDRFEA
-561 IKAKLETASGAVDAA
+561 IKAKLETASGAVTAA
-576 AVQLNRAV
+576 ADQLNRAV
-584 DAVNKANSVKDNFEK
+584 DAVNTANAAKDRFEN
-599 AVANMNGNKSESG
+599 AVANMNSNKNESG